1 MGRFGGDRHL
11 RAAALSGYAGG
22 ICREAAAVS
31 PMASGKPD
39 GAAGSRGAFCR
50 QVPAA
55 YGCHAAL
62 PAGVAGRRI
71 PVCGDLC
78 KSLFGRP
85 CSVFPRPDDCGR
97 VPAGC
102 RTIEGA
108 AAFRCTACRVT
119 GFAAGQADFG
129 TGSGSRMIFGNIHTA
144 GTAAVHL
151 SGFIGSLL
159 RGVSPP
165 ALPGGPKAD
174 VRRAEDGESA
184 GLLGQWIEKQFYSF

>member
-1 MGRFGGDRHL
+1 MRRQLFL
-11 RAAALSGYAGG
+11 RWHPENRTAR
-22 ICREAAAVS
+22 REAAALFAGRCLRR
-31 PMASGKPD
+31 MAAMRLCRRELPV
-39 GAAGSRGAFCR
+39 GAF
-50 QVPAA
+50 
-55 YGCHAAL
+55 
-62 PAGVAGRRI
+62 

-108 AAFRCTACRVT
+108 AASRCTACRVT